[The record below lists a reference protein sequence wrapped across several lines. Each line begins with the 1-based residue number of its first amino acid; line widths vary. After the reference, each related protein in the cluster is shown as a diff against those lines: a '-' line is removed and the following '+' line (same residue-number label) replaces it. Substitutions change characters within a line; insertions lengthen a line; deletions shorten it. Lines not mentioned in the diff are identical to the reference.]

1 MKKLKKNSQKSS
13 IFVWEPKE
21 SFTLATLTIDQQ
33 SEKFEFAP
41 KKA

>member
-1 MKKLKKNSQKSS
+1 MKKLKKKSQKSS
-13 IFVWEPKE
+13 IFVWESKE
-21 SFTLATLTIDQQ
+21 SFTLSYTDQQ